1 MEKGAGMYLIN
12 LKKEII
18 SEDMPLTE
26 IQNMFKGLQ
35 DEELR
40 NLVICL
46 DKNHAEQF
54 IRERIVVR
62 GGKNS
67 AVNRLDFIDT
77 VYMQCHLLSCNG

>member
-1 MEKGAGMYLIN
+1 MEEGAGMYLIN

-62 GGKNS
+62 GGKK
-67 AVNRLDFIDT
+67 
-77 VYMQCHLLSCNG
+77 

>member
-1 MEKGAGMYLIN
+1 MYLIN

-18 SEDMPLTE
+18 SPDMRLTE
-26 IQNMFKGLQ
+26 IQKMFKGLQ

-54 IRERIVVR
+54 IKERIVVR
-62 GGKNS
+62 GGKK
-67 AVNRLDFIDT
+67 
-77 VYMQCHLLSCNG
+77 

>member
-1 MEKGAGMYLIN
+1 MEKGGGMYLIN

-62 GGKNS
+62 GGKK
-67 AVNRLDFIDT
+67 
-77 VYMQCHLLSCNG
+77 

>member
-1 MEKGAGMYLIN
+1 MYLIN

-26 IQNMFKGLQ
+26 IQKMFKGLQ

-62 GGKNS
+62 GGKK
-67 AVNRLDFIDT
+67 
-77 VYMQCHLLSCNG
+77 

>member
-62 GGKNS
+62 GGKK
-67 AVNRLDFIDT
+67 
-77 VYMQCHLLSCNG
+77 

>member
-18 SEDMPLTE
+18 SEDMPLTD
-26 IQNMFKGLQ
+26 IQKMFKGLQ

-62 GGKNS
+62 GGKK
-67 AVNRLDFIDT
+67 
-77 VYMQCHLLSCNG
+77 

>member
-1 MEKGAGMYLIN
+1 MEEGAGMYLIN

-46 DKNHAEQF
+46 DKHHAEQF

-62 GGKNS
+62 GGKK
-67 AVNRLDFIDT
+67 
-77 VYMQCHLLSCNG
+77 

>member
-1 MEKGAGMYLIN
+1 MEEGAGMYLIN

-26 IQNMFKGLQ
+26 IQKMFKGLQ

-62 GGKNS
+62 GGKK
-67 AVNRLDFIDT
+67 
-77 VYMQCHLLSCNG
+77 